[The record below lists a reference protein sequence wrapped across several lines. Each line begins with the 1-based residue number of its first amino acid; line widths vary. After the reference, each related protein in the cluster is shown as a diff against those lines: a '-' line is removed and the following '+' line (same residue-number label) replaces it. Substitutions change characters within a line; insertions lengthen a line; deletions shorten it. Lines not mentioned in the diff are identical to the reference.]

1 METPDKKELIDG
13 ISALLKVH
21 EEPYETGSWENFSRQ
36 KKGKRPAAITW
47 ISIAAAIALIFTA
60 LPFILKD
67 KNIEPTIV
75 NKQSAPEKS
84 PLKEGLPEKTKVIP
98 PLEEVELLAKT
109 ARVFKKRDIEL
120 KEKNRGHQALNSV
133 QPSTND
139 PIASYHN
146 EVDDVNPAK
155 PNTPEQTP
163 VTTKLVRENNIMEFL
178 QNETKLA
185 HVKEKKASK
194 WNFGVELLPTV
205 LQSKVN
211 LGAGITTEFKLSK
224 HFSIS
229 SGIAYVALD
238 ASKNPGSNSSS
249 DLAPNSPAVGLVNYA
264 SNKRLVSTDANISGI
279 DIPISLTYNLNKKL
293 YTSIGVSYFNVLTET
308 RNNRYITELEVSR
321 TLKDPETG
329 IMESFQT
336 RLAEVNAEASPESPL
351 EGNSYLGFFNLSIGH
366 KQEIFKQYNIV
377 IEPFLKIPVGKL
389 SNEDLQLSNGGVKL
403 RFTF

>member
-13 ISALLKVH
+13 ISALLKAY
-21 EEPYETGSWENFSRQ
+21 EEPYEPGSWENFSKQ
-36 KKGKRPAAITW
+36 KKRKRPAAITW

-75 NKQSAPEKS
+75 NRKSVPKKAPSKAGLSDQVIVS
-84 PLKEGLPEKTKVIP
+84 PHED
-98 PLEEVELLAKT
+98 VELMAKVKNGGKQ
-109 ARVFKKRDIEL
+109 RNIEL
-120 KEKNRGHQALNSV
+120 KDKNRGRQAISSV
-133 QPSTND
+133 LPATNNQVASLTEEIINTD
-139 PIASYHN
+139 PGTA
-146 EVDDVNPAK
+146 
-155 PNTPEQTP
+155 NTPKQTP
-163 VTTKLVRENNIMEFL
+163 VTPKPVRENNIMEFL
-178 QNETKLA
+178 QNETKVA
-185 HVKEKKASK
+185 HVIEKKPSK

-211 LGAGITTEFKLSK
+211 LGAGITTEFRLSK
-224 HFSIS
+224 SFSIS

-238 ASKNPGSNSSS
+238 ASKNPASNSG
-249 DLAPNSPAVGLVNYA
+249 LNFAPNSPVVGVANQA

-279 DIPISLTYNLNKKL
+279 DIPLSLTYNLNKKV

-308 RNNRYITELEVSR
+308 RNNHYVTELEVSR

-329 IMESFQT
+329 IMQTLQT
-336 RLAEVNAEASPESPL
+336 RLAEENAEASPESPL

-366 KQEIFKQYNIV
+366 KQEVFKQYNIV

>member
-13 ISALLKVH
+13 ISALLKAH
-21 EEPYETGSWENFSRQ
+21 EEPYEPGSWENFSKQ
-36 KKGKRPAAITW
+36 KKGKRPAIFTW

-75 NKQSAPEKS
+75 NID
-84 PLKEGLPEKTKVIP
+84 KVKVT
-98 PLEEVELLAKT
+98 PLEEVELIVKVT
-109 ARVFKKRDIEL
+109 RVVKQKKIEL
-120 KEKNRGHQALNSV
+120 KEKNRSNQAMNSV
-133 QPSTND
+133 QPSVNSQ
-139 PIASYHN
+139 IASSSN
-146 EVDDVNPAK
+146 EDNDVNPETPK
-155 PNTPEQTP
+155 TPEQTP
-163 VTTKLVRENNIMEFL
+163 ATLKPVQEKDFMKFL
-178 QNETKLA
+178 QNETKVA
-185 HVKEKKASK
+185 HVKEKKSSK

-211 LGAGITTEFKLSK
+211 LGAGITTEFRLSES
-224 HFSIS
+224 FSIS

-249 DLAPNSPAVGLVNYA
+249 DFAPNSPTVGLANYA
-264 SNKRLVSTDANISGI
+264 SNKRLVSTNANISGI
-279 DIPISLTYNLNKKL
+279 DIPLSLTYNLNKKL

-321 TLKDPETG
+321 THKDPETG
-329 IMESFQT
+329 IMETFQT
-336 RLAEVNAEASPESPL
+336 RLAEENAEPSPESPL
-351 EGNSYLGFFNLSIGH
+351 KGNSYLGFFNLSIGH
-366 KQEIFKQYNIV
+366 KQEVFKQYNIV